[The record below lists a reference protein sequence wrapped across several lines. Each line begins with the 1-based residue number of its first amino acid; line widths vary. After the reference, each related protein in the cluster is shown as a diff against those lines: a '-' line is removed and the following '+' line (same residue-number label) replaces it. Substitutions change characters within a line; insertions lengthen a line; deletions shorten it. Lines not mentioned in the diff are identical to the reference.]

1 LKPATL
7 IVAAKEIRENL
18 RDRRT
23 FFSALVFGPLF
34 GPLLFA
40 LMMTLTLDRASS
52 SAEAPLELAVAGQAV
67 APNLVRFL
75 EENGTT
81 IKPAPASLEE
91 AQAAVR
97 AGELDLVLVIPE
109 RYATQLPLGRPAPLD
124 LVWDS
129 SNNQVAKHAARAH
142 ALLDAYGRQLAA
154 VRLQVRGVNPVTML
168 PLDIRTVD
176 VSTPA
181 SRSVLVLGMMTYLIL
196 FATLMGGLYLAID
209 ATAGERER
217 GSLEALLTLPVAR
230 GSLIGGKIL
239 ATCLFMALS
248 LALTVA
254 AFSASLRWV
263 PLESLG
269 MSSNFGAGVALAVF
283 GITLPFVPLGA
294 GLMTVIASFTRSYKE
309 AQTWVA
315 LVLLIPTLPILVA
328 SLYSLKENSWLMA
341 LPSLS
346 QHLLITQL
354 LRGEAPTALNVAI
367 SAGTSLATG
376 ALLVALAVRLYRREA
391 LLG

>member
-1 LKPATL
+1 MKPAAL

-34 GPLLFA
+34 GPILFA
-40 LMMTLTLDRASS
+40 LMMTLTLDRATT
-52 SAEAPLELAVAGQAV
+52 SADAPLELAVAGQAV

-81 IKPAPASLEE
+81 IKTAPGTLAE

-97 AGELDLVLVIPE
+97 AGDVDLVLFIPP
-109 RYATQLPLGRPAPLD
+109 RYAEQLPLGRPAPLD

-129 SNNQVAKHAARAH
+129 SNNQVARHAARAR
-142 ALLDAYGRQLAA
+142 ALLEAYGRQLAA

-168 PLDIRTVD
+168 PLDVRTVD

-217 GSLEALLTLPVAR
+217 GSLEALLTLPVER
-230 GSLIGGKIL
+230 GSLIVGKIL

-254 AFSASLRWV
+254 AFSVSLRWV

-269 MSSNFGAGVALAVF
+269 MSSNFGALVALAVF
-283 GITLPFVPLGA
+283 AITLPFVPLGA

-315 LVLLIPTLPILVA
+315 LVLLVPTLPILVA
-328 SLYSLKENSWLMA
+328 SLYSLKETSWLMA

-354 LRGEAPTALNVAI
+354 LRGEMPSAANLAL
-367 SAGTSLATG
+367 SAGSSLAVG
-376 ALLVALAVRLYRREA
+376 GLLVALAVRLYRREA